1 MADNIIYLTEP
12 FVKHYQGTILAL
24 DGPTNSGE
32 YDEWTSHNEK
42 ISNLNHGVYQ
52 VPDNGLGRPAE
63 IPVHFAKPVPY
74 FFLKQLDLYSGPCRI
89 TSIFSE
95 DKAFMEKNKNHYV
108 IPDGIPTLFL
118 KSNVQGIKAL
128 LCIQLEADDFPV
140 VVNIIDRKNGDV
152 KIQKNLDSPGEID
165 LNSLPFDFYELRLNF
180 SERKPIIV
188 TFIKLFAHTCDLMS
202 GGRIGLVPTV
212 W

>member
-1 MADNIIYLTEP
+1 MTDSIIYLTEP

-24 DGPTNSGE
+24 DGLTNSADYGE
-32 YDEWTSHNEK
+32 LISHNEK
-42 ISNLNHGVYQ
+42 ISNLNHKVYQ
-52 VPDNGLGRPAE
+52 IPDNGLGRPAE

-95 DKAFMEKNKNHYV
+95 DKEFMEKHKNHYV
-108 IPDGIPTLFL
+108 IPDGITTLYL

-128 LCIQLEADDFPV
+128 ICIQLATTDLHV
-140 VVNIIDRKNGDV
+140 VASIIDRKNGDV

-165 LNSLPFDFYELRLNF
+165 LNSLPFGFYELQLDF

-188 TFIKLFAHTCDLMS
+188 TFIKLFAHTCDLML